1 MKSLKQQAISLG
13 KYPITIRGAKIGI
26 STWTIQFPS
35 WTGAELSRSV
45 AGTYRNKAL
54 VNYFGE
60 PLFGELAVLRWLEK
74 DGWEGVWVDTF
85 HSSRTEKLY
94 WKGLLDRTAPC
105 SLPPKA
111 KKLYE
116 KIMSNH
122 PKDGGFF
129 DVFAWR
135 KGKFLFVEY
144 KSKGDRLNDN
154 QRLWIRS
161 AINSGISPSSL
172 VIVEYLKRAK

>member
-1 MKSLKQQAISLG
+1 MKSLKQQATSFG
-13 KYPITIRGAKIGI
+13 EYPITIRGKRIVI
-26 STWTIQFPS
+26 STWTIHFPV
-35 WTGAELSRSV
+35 WTGAELPRLV
-45 AGTYRNKAL
+45 AGTYRNKSL

-85 HSSRTEKLY
+85 HSSSTEKLF
-94 WKGLLDRTAPC
+94 WKGLPDRTAP
-105 SLPPKA
+105 SPLPPKA

-122 PKDGGFF
+122 PRDGGFF
-129 DVFAWR
+129 DVLAWR
-135 KGKFLFVEY
+135 NGKFLFVEY

-161 AINSGISPSSL
+161 AITSGISPSSL